1 MMEGFT
7 LGSRVRDVADG
18 TRATVKYIGPVAAAK
33 NKTELWLGVE
43 WDKTGRGKH
52 DGSCVDETGLLH
64 RYFQCAM
71 GDGSFVK
78 ANKVTSGRKLTDA
91 LKEKYVGHDAPA
103 TVGPDSIVPDA
114 FVVTSK
120 GHQKSIEFVGEL
132 KLRKWQQI
140 GEAQQVGI
148 RDDTV
153 SSIGDGIAEIAAFV
167 TEIDLQDNLLWEW
180 KEIASLSKQLPQ
192 LSTILLHGNKMQQL
206 SPSVMLNIPSD
217 SMRGLKVLAL
227 NSCNIKSWTSLQ
239 LLEPFLPSI
248 EELYLALNDFS
259 DLPKP
264 EELSELMEHTSETA
278 PATAHSTVSGFP
290 NLRLL
295 DFTSCKIDSWHQLL
309 HFSKLPRLEELILD
323 GNPISSILSCP
334 CPPSSSANTDIAAAV
349 EEAASSFPS
358 LQRMSLSCSKLS
370 AWSDIDSLASYQS
383 CRFLRLSQ
391 VPLFAGKG
399 ASEVRPLV
407 IGRMPSLVFF
417 NGSGISP
424 RERTD
429 AEKSYLRSI
438 MFAIDDATAAGKD
451 NSFMF
456 SSLYRDASHC
466 CPVVVTACEVSKLVY
481 AIHSVQLISI
491 CKDI

>member
-7 LGSRVRDVADG
+7 LGCRVRDVTDG

-78 ANKVTSGRKLTDA
+78 ANKITSGRKLTDA

-114 FVVTSK
+114 FVITSK

-167 TEIDLQDNLLWEW
+167 TEMDLQDNLLWEW
-180 KEIASLSKQLPQ
+180 KEIAILSKQLPQ

-206 SPSVMLNIPSD
+206 STSVMSTIPSD
-217 SMRGLKVLAL
+217 SMRGLKIVAL

-239 LLEPFLPSI
+239 LLGPFLPSI

-264 EELSELMEHTSETA
+264 EELSELIEHTSETA

-295 DFTSCKIDSWHQLL
+295 DFTSCNIDSWHQLL
-309 HFSKLPRLEELILD
+309 HFAKLPRLEELILD
-323 GNPISSILSCP
+323 GNPISSILPCP
-334 CPPSSSANTDIAAAV
+334 CPTSSSHNGNITEV
-349 EEAASSFPS
+349 EEAFSFFPS

-407 IGRMPSLVFF
+407 IGRIPSLVFF

-438 MFAIDDATAAGKD
+438 LFAIDDATAAGGVD
-451 NSFMF
+451 SFMCCKR
-456 SSLYRDASHC
+456 YRHTSHY
-466 CPVVVTACEVSKLVY
+466 CPVILLACGVFSF
-481 AIHSVQLISI
+481 ADAVQSLQTISI
-491 CKDI
+491 YK